1 MALKV
6 NIQAFLKIMFFVL
19 LKDCWFFKK
28 ISFFSQ
34 TQLKQLMEKLGNTVS
49 KVNTLK
55 KPITFYVITEVLM
68 VSLSFTYTANDKR
81 QIQVENLSI

>member
-1 MALKV
+1 
-6 NIQAFLKIMFFVL
+6 
-19 LKDCWFFKK
+19 
-28 ISFFSQ
+28 
-34 TQLKQLMEKLGNTVS
+34 MEKLGNTVS